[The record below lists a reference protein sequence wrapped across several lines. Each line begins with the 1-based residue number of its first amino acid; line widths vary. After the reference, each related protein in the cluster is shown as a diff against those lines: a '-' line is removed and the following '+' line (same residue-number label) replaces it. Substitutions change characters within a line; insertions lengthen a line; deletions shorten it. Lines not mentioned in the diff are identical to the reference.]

1 MKKVFLATL
10 CFGFLSFSAVYA
22 QKGDV
27 KGSAE
32 SISTPATS
40 GNAARQGKTPSKGSP
55 LIQRQANEAP
65 GSGASDAPSNS
76 KVAPAA
82 PANNYVKSVDSLA
95 PSFKHRPKTVA
106 PVNST
111 TTKPQQ

>member
-22 QKGDV
+22 QTGDV
-27 KGSAE
+27 KGSSE
-32 SISTPATS
+32 SISTPAAS

-65 GSGASDAPSNS
+65 GSGADDAPSNS
-76 KVAPAA
+76 KVAPANTIR
-82 PANNYVKSVDSLA
+82 PIPDSLA
-95 PSFKHRPKTVA
+95 PSFKNRPQTVA

>member
-27 KGSAE
+27 KGSSE

-55 LIQRQANEAP
+55 LLQLQ
-65 GSGASDAPSNS
+65 GSASPASGVDDAPSNS
-76 KVAPAA
+76 KVAPANTMR
-82 PANNYVKSVDSLA
+82 PIPDSLA
-95 PSFKHRPKTVA
+95 PSFKNRPQTVA